1 MFHASDWS
9 SSPAVASG
17 HTAPYVEGTDLALFP
32 SVVDVAGLN
41 SVSRAVLTN
50 AGSPSSLSC
59 FSSLGTGH
67 CVNKG
72 KNYSQLPNLCNLCAG
87 QDKPPLSDG
96 VLAPHHFPESLSS
109 RAFEDRLF
117 ALCFEAFFNP

>member
-50 AGSPSSLSC
+50 AGDPSSLS
-59 FSSLGTGH
+59 SWEQ
-67 CVNKG
+67 VI
-72 KNYSQLPNLCNLCAG
+72 
-87 QDKPPLSDG
+87 
-96 VLAPHHFPESLSS
+96 V
-109 RAFEDRLF
+109 
-117 ALCFEAFFNP
+117 